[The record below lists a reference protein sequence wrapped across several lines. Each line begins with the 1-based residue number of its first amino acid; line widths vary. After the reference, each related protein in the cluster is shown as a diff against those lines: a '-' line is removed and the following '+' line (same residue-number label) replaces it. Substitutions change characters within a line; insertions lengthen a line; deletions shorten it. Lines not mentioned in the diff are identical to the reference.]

1 MYNLRLITFSST
13 LRCDQISNDEILLS
27 IDPSQKQEVNR
38 KAFAKFDKD
47 HSGSRTAT
55 AAAESDPTVRYNGK
69 VTLSTCQQYM
79 KVSCTLEFK
88 RSFYHSKLRL
98 NVNFSWTVSSLFKS
112 IAHFLLELHSKRGED
127 GGYDYVNLGSYM

>member
-27 IDPSQKQEVNR
+27 TDPSQKQEVNR

-69 VTLSTCQQYM
+69 VTWIIIDYWET
-79 KVSCTLEFK
+79 
-88 RSFYHSKLRL
+88 
-98 NVNFSWTVSSLFKS
+98 
-112 IAHFLLELHSKRGED
+112 AHLPLP
-127 GGYDYVNLGSYM
+127 

>member
-1 MYNLRLITFSST
+1 MCIFFDGQSKPWSLWVDWQIILYNLRLITFSST

-27 IDPSQKQEVNR
+27 TDPSQKQEVNR

-79 KVSCTLEFK
+79 NSNDRFIIQ
-88 RSFYHSKLRL
+88 S
-98 NVNFSWTVSSLFKS
+98 
-112 IAHFLLELHSKRGED
+112 
-127 GGYDYVNLGSYM
+127 

>member
-1 MYNLRLITFSST
+1 MIDHFVQNLRLITFSST

-27 IDPSQKQEVNR
+27 TDPSQKQEVNR

-69 VTLSTCQQYM
+69 V
-79 KVSCTLEFK
+79 K
-88 RSFYHSKLRL
+88 RIIIDF
-98 NVNFSWTVSSLFKS
+98 WET
-112 IAHFLLELHSKRGED
+112 AHLPLP
-127 GGYDYVNLGSYM
+127 